1 MYAQLDADYNAN
13 KDAVIEMLIK
23 NVMSVNIEIPKVV
36 RGDFEEAEDKQW
48 SNDKS
53 LTVQFILKITLN
65 QQYNFKFKI
74 RTVFCRQILFC

>member
-1 MYAQLDADYNAN
+1 MYAQLDADFNAN

-53 LTVQFILKITLN
+53 LTVPFILKITLN
-65 QQYNFKFKI
+65 QQYNFKF
-74 RTVFCRQILFC
+74 

>member
-1 MYAQLDADYNAN
+1 MYAQLDADFNAN

-53 LTVQFILKITLN
+53 LTVQFILKD
-65 QQYNFKFKI
+65 YFKSTIQF
-74 RTVFCRQILFC
+74 